1 MPLVPP
7 VAERGSV
14 GLILPPRLPSDLP
27 GSSGSTSGKNRGST
41 IGTTE
46 ELQRTCRDAEALG
59 ASALWAVDHLFWA
72 TPMLECLTTLTV
84 AATATTRAMLG
95 SCVLQLPLRQPAAV
109 AKQAAAIQL
118 LSGGRFVLGVGV
130 GRHRGEYEMAGVDF
144 SRRGRL
150 LDDGLAELRRAWDSA
165 GDAAV
170 PYRQEPAAPPVPVWV
185 GGSSDAARRRA
196 ATSADG
202 WVPLFLAPT
211 ELASSLE
218 QLRAEVAAAGRPAA
232 AVTPA
237 VVVMVAVGRERKVHE
252 RGTRWLS
259 SLYGI
264 PPKAFDRHLVAGP
277 AEHCASRLDE
287 YVDAG
292 AEHVVVMVADDRP
305 LDHFAELVGALR
317 PAVPPGPAGDG
328 VVRPDLADPVRPDLV
343 EVGV

>member
-1 MPLVPP
+1 M
-7 VAERGSV
+7 
-14 GLILPPRLPSDLP
+14 
-27 GSSGSTSGKNRGST
+27 
-41 IGTTE
+41 GTTE
-46 ELQRTCRDAEALG
+46 VLQRTCQQAEALG
-59 ASALWAVDHLFWA
+59 ASALWAVDHLFWG

-84 AATATTRAMLG
+84 AATATTSAALG
-95 SCVLQLPLRQPAAV
+95 TCVLQLPLRRPAAV
-109 AKQAAAIQL
+109 AKQAAALQL

-165 GDAAV
+165 GDPAV
-170 PYRQEPAAPPVPVWV
+170 AYRQEPAAPPVPVWV

-202 WVPLFLAPT
+202 WVPLFLDPT

-218 QLRAEVAAAGRPAA
+218 QLRAEVAVAGRPPS

-237 VVVMVAVGRERKVHE
+237 VVVMVAVGRGRKVHE
-252 RGTRWLS
+252 RGTHWLS

-277 AEHCASRLDE
+277 ADHCATRLDE
-287 YVDAG
+287 YVAAG
-292 AEHVVVMVADDRP
+292 AEHVVVMIADDQP
-305 LDHFAELVGALR
+305 IDHFAELAGALR
-317 PAVPPGPAGDG
+317 LAVPPGPVGAGAA
-328 VVRPDLADPVRPDLV
+328 RPDLAESVRPDLV